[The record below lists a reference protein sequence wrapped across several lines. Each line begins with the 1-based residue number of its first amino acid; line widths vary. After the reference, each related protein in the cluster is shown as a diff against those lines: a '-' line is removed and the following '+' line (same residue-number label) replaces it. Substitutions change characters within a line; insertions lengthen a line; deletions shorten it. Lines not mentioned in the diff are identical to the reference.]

1 MDWEKYASIQIYPE
15 YNSLVVTHNP
25 GNPYFKQWIREEIY
39 ILHQDQKTKE
49 VFPKID
55 VVTRQGKNISEKV
68 INSKHWKFKETGN
81 ASPQPHA

>member
-1 MDWEKYASIQIYPE
+1 M
-15 YNSLVVTHNP
+15 VTHNP